1 MGNLVPTGVV
11 SRSGNMESTPAIAD
25 GSFCRRAEHSSQG
38 GVDAFGLSVS
48 QSHESEDKMATTDS
62 AKTTSKTNSRKSA
75 AGSRSTANRRGASDT
90 RPPSQRGRQDG
101 RQNTGPY
108 WATTVA
114 SLVGV
119 GVALGFGLFATRRR
133 WMPYAEDWNEYLHD
147 QWDFHERDE
156 NDDRDHTDDT
166 PPRFKDD
173 APPKADE
180 TTTAIFPGDVS
191 PQSNPTNA
199 A

>member
-11 SRSGNMESTPAIAD
+11 SRSGNMEPKPAIAD
-25 GSFCRRAEHSSQG
+25 RRFCRRAEHSIQR
-38 GVDAFGLSVS
+38 GVDAVGLSVS
-48 QSHESEDKMATTDS
+48 PSRESEDKMATIDS
-62 AKTTSKTNSRKSA
+62 AKTTSKTNSGKSA
-75 AGSRSTANRRGASDT
+75 AGSRSTASRRSASKPT
-90 RPPSQRGRQDG
+90 TSSQDGRQTR

-147 QWDFHERDE
+147 QWDYHARDE
-156 NDDRDHTDDT
+156 NDDRDDTDDT
-166 PPRFKDD
+166 PPRSKDD
-173 APPKADE
+173 APPKPDE